1 MPGHHVPVYRRQP
14 GHKPFQRLENTP
26 ADPNPAQ
33 AGKSLRKGLLIRF
46 LNLGEFN
53 GAQLFRSLRKSQSG
67 RREPANQFHG
77 RDWQKASR

>member
-33 AGKSLRKGLLIRF
+33 AGKSQQKGFVKDIRTPAAMRVIVT
-46 LNLGEFN
+46 LD
-53 GAQLFRSLRKSQSG
+53 GAKTHRQHRSGKTTIGS
-67 RREPANQFHG
+67 EV
-77 RDWQKASR
+77 